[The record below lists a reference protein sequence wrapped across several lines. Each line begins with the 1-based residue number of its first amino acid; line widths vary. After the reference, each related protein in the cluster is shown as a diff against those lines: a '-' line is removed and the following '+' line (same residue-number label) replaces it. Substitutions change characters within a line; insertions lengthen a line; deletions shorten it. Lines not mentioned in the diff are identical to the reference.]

1 MVSATPTASVIEAAV
16 SQNSTSNSEFINFI
30 DHSGDF
36 FGNTLAAI
44 GVGLVFAAIA
54 TVTGFFFTFAVG
66 LPTTVVVHALL
77 YWLARDWYLGV
88 PANDPLEQFGVTGWV
103 CGVSV
108 AVAQVVMWAV
118 LCFGY
123 GYKPDDAWFGAMAGV
138 AASVG
143 IALAVVVVLSLLF
156 AGLRS
161 LYRCATKNSAK
172 SKQDVESGEDLMAE
186 EEAKGTESGSVS

>member
-1 MVSATPTASVIEAAV
+1 MVSATPTTSVIEAAV
-16 SQNSTSNSEFINFI
+16 SQNSTSNSGFIHFI

-44 GVGLVFAAIA
+44 GHGLFLTAFAIF
-54 TVTGFFFTFAVG
+54 TGITFTLAVG
-66 LPTTVVVHALL
+66 LPTAVVVHILL

-88 PANDPLEQFGVTGWV
+88 PAKDPLEQFPFTGLI
-103 CGVSV
+103 CGMSV

-123 GYKPDDAWFGAMAGV
+123 GYKADDAWFGAMAGV
-138 AASVG
+138 AACVG
-143 IALAVVVVLSLLF
+143 IGLAVVVVLSLLF

-161 LYRCATKNSAK
+161 LYRCATRNSAK
-172 SKQDVESGEDLMAE
+172 SKQDVESGEDLMVE
-186 EEAKGTESGSVS
+186 EEAKGTESGLVS

>member
-1 MVSATPTASVIEAAV
+1 MASATPTASVIKAAV
-16 SQNSTSNSEFINFI
+16 SQNSTSNSDFINFI

-36 FGNTLAAI
+36 FGNALAAT
-44 GVGLVFAAIA
+44 GVGLVYFAIA
-54 TVTGFFFTFAVG
+54 TVTGAFFTFAVG
-66 LPTTVVVHALL
+66 FPTTVVVHVLL

-88 PANDPLEQFGVTGWV
+88 PANDPQAQFEITGWI

-108 AVAQVVMWAV
+108 AVTQVVMWAV
-118 LCFGY
+118 LYFRY
-123 GYKPDDAWFGAMAGV
+123 GYKSDDAWFGAMAGV

-143 IALAVVVVLSLLF
+143 IVLAVVMVLSLLF

-172 SKQDVESGEDLMAE
+172 PKQDVESGEDLMAE
-186 EEAKGTESGSVS
+186 EEAKGTESGLVS